1 MNHDIEK
8 YMLRERILELGV
20 DLDTIEDNDWNDL
33 QALRVIVVYEEAA
46 QNEADAVAKGI
57 ITY

>member
-1 MNHDIEK
+1 MNHDIEM

-33 QALRVIVVYEEAA
+33 LALRAIVAWSLIAVRLAEEAHL
-46 QNEADAVAKGI
+46 
-57 ITY
+57 